1 MSKKTPLPNDVVG
14 TSTAISLANAMGMSG
29 STYTAAGTLGCI
41 GLEKIPGSKL
51 PTSMISFV
59 KVSHHFTKSRKDY
72 RVCKGSKCQPKIN
85 VSFRVVDQYC
95 LNGRGGYVCH
105 SSICIGEV
113 VFTDEN
119 ALVRELLSK
128 SDFIVDGT
136 GKTEFID
143 HFWLG
148 YNITSAVDGSIFAC
162 DRKE

>member
-105 SSICIGEV
+105 SSIRIGEV
-113 VFTDEN
+113 VFTDEDTFVGK
-119 ALVRELLSK
+119 LPSK
-128 SDFIVDGT
+128 GHYEMNGAEEAENVN
-136 GKTEFID
+136 
-143 HFWLG
+143 HF
-148 YNITSAVDGSIFAC
+148 
-162 DRKE
+162 